1 MFFTFW
7 DISVSSFDEVL
18 SGTGVMD
25 ADLSDGDFLDL
36 FDLKDFKE
44 DIELEIEISDSAI
57 LRLSSTEGS
66 REFA

>member
-1 MFFTFW
+1 
-7 DISVSSFDEVL
+7 
-18 SGTGVMD
+18 MD
-25 ADLSDGDFLDL
+25 VDLSDGDFLDL

-66 REFA
+66 REFASDFCLNLSLLASLD